1 VAAHDLIQA
10 PDLPELEAQPLPS
23 TAGDG
28 DGDGALT
35 LIGALVAPEPGTV
48 ARARRVRLRES
59 ELRGVT
65 LEAENAPG
73 LDLLDVILRDCD
85 FSNVDGREGSIARV
99 RVERS
104 RLVGFGL
111 SGGKVRDLAITDS
124 TLQLASF
131 ARAGLQRV
139 VFERVNLAEASFM
152 EARLDAVTFI
162 DCRLTGAD
170 FRGARLNRCE
180 LRGSSLEDV
189 LGVTSL
195 RGLRMPWVDIV
206 ASAGATAAALGI
218 VVADE

>member
-23 TAGDG
+23 TAADG
-28 DGDGALT
+28 DGELS
-35 LIGALVAPEPGTV
+35 LIGALVAPEPGAV
-48 ARARRVRLRES
+48 VRARRVRVRES

-85 FSNVDGREGSIARV
+85 LSNVDGREGSIARV

-111 SGGKVRDLAITDS
+111 SGGRARDLTIADS

-131 ARAGLQRV
+131 AHAGLQRV

-152 EARLDAVTFI
+152 EARLDAVAFI
-162 DCRLTGAD
+162 DCRMTGAD

-180 LRGSSLEDV
+180 LRGSSLDDV
-189 LGVTSL
+189 LGVESL
-195 RGLRMPWVDIV
+195 RGLRMPWGDIV
-206 ASAGATAAALGI
+206 ASAGAMAATLGI
-218 VVADE
+218 VVADD